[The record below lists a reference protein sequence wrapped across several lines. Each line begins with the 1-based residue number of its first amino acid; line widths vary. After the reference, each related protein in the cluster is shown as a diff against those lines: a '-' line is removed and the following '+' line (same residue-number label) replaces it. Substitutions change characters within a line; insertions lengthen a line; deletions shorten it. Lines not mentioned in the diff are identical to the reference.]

1 MDFFYKKNNQ
11 LFDGS
16 EIIGVTRLQNYI
28 PLYNKFFQL
37 NDTNW
42 NSINLNNSQSV
53 SNIEERFNDNK
64 YRISITDI
72 CNNNTVVK
80 NSFIKF
86 SPLIDPVKYIIDK
99 YDADTDICMLPSLAD
114 NKCHAKMLDTNN
126 VSYVD
131 GFFSFL
137 SSTLLHT
144 YNLANGIDFYGSF
157 LGVKQDFVFNIE
169 DEIDIL
175 NDTDEFHRNRDKKY
189 TIPIE
194 TYEKLFNN
202 STKKNKHK
210 IVLHDTDV
218 DTTSGEDL
226 LNLSDIKDLDC
237 LDEIFNIDSKILR
250 DITDGEKQVTDAND
264 ISNELVCEYECSKE
278 TKEKEDQDQEQR
290 EQGEQGDQ
298 EQEQGDKEDKNK
310 SRLKGGSRRTNSSSS
325 SCSSRSSNTQNT
337 SDDDDDDDDEESS
350 EEEELEN
357 VFIKIKEFPVQLIF
371 LENCNNTLDN
381 YIENNKIRDDEWDSI
396 VLQILFTLI
405 TYQQVF
411 DFTHNDLHTNNIVY
425 NVTEKKYLYYR
436 FGERHYRVPTFGKI
450 YKIIDFGR
458 AIYRFKGNLL
468 CSDSFSRDGDAHTQY
483 NFEPYFNPDKPRLEP
498 NRSFDLCRLGCSLFD
513 FLIDD
518 IEDVK
523 RVKSPIK
530 KIILEWI
537 KDDKGRNVLYKN
549 NGEERYPDFKL
560 YKMIARS
567 VHNHVPTRVLENQHF
582 EKYLISKKRINTP
595 QQIINIDAIPVM
607 R

>member
-1 MDFFYKKNNQ
+1 MDFFYKKNNHP
-11 LFDGS
+11 FDED
-16 EIIGVTRLQNYI
+16 EIIGATRVQNYI
-28 PLYNKFFQL
+28 PLYNKFFEL
-37 NDTNW
+37 NESNW
-42 NSINLNNSQSV
+42 NSINLNNKQFV
-53 SNIEERFNDNK
+53 TKIEERFNDNK
-64 YRISITDI
+64 YRISITDSSDNI
-72 CNNNTVVK
+72 LVR

-99 YDADTDICMLPSLAD
+99 YDAETDICTLPSLSD
-114 NKCHAKMLDTNN
+114 NKCHTKMLDTNN

-131 GFFSFL
+131 SFFSFL
-137 SSTLLHT
+137 SSALLHN

-157 LGVKQDFVFNIE
+157 LGIKSDFVFNIE

-175 NDTDEFHRNRDKKY
+175 NETEEFHRNRDKKY
-189 TIPIE
+189 SIPSE

-210 IVLHDTDV
+210 IVL
-218 DTTSGEDL
+218 DTTDLDVKGEEDL
-226 LNLSDIKDLDC
+226 LNLSDIKDLEC

-250 DITDGEKQVTDAND
+250 DITDGEKVETNT
-264 ISNELVCEYECSKE
+264 NELLCEYECENPEVDIKE
-278 TKEKEDQDQEQR
+278 GDKDKDQEK
-290 EQGEQGDQ
+290 
-298 EQEQGDKEDKNK
+298 DKDKDK
-310 SRLKGGSRRTNSSSS
+310 DIDKTRLKGSGHRTNSTSS
-325 SCSSRSSNTQNT
+325 SCSSRSSNTQKT
-337 SDDDDDDDDEESS
+337 SDESDESSDPEDEEEESS
-350 EEEELEN
+350 EEEPEN

-396 VLQILFTLI
+396 ILQILFTLI

-483 NFEPYFNPDKPRLEP
+483 NFEPYFNADKPRLEP

-549 NGEERYPDFKL
+549 NGDERYPDFKL

-567 VHNHVPTRVLENQHF
+567 VHNHVPTRVLENKHF
-582 EKYLISKKRINTP
+582 DKYQIAKKRINTP
-595 QQIINIDAIPVM
+595 QQIINIDAIPIM
-607 R
+607 K